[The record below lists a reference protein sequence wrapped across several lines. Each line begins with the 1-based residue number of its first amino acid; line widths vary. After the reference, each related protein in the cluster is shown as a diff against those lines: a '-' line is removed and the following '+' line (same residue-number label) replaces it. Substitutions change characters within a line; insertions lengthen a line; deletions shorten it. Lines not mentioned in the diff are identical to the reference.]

1 MKFLDKTK
9 ALVSSGEVKDGS
21 KNLVEDIIAALL
33 GDPIAAGKVMLTIT
47 KSPFFIREQLFWI
60 KLSAFLNG
68 VYLSDDDRGNYVQK

>member
-33 GDPIAAGKVMLTIT
+33 GDPIAAG
-47 KSPFFIREQLFWI
+47 E
-60 KLSAFLNG
+60 
-68 VYLSDDDRGNYVQK
+68 SDGPISGGEV